1 MKEALKSWSA
11 QNLVLGA
18 METPHLLLELLS
30 DRRQERWC
38 VRVRMCEWQVW
49 VEVKVGN
56 REAWQGREA
65 SRGAEVTTQG
75 GERQTGD

>member
-1 MKEALKSWSA
+1 MKEALKSGSA
-11 QNLVLGA
+11 QNLVLGT
-18 METPHLLLELLS
+18 METPHLLLEPLS
-30 DRRQERWC
+30 DRRQERWR
-38 VRVRMCEWQVW
+38 VRVRMRELQVW
-49 VEVKVGN
+49 VEVKVGS